1 MPLIFL
7 NNVLLLQLMRADL
20 SQQTNKGAATSGLV
34 RAIREAISSA
44 FLPDVQSS
52 VCLPY
57 SKFSALLAHPIFH
70 ASKAPGCRQL
80 TRVPA
85 GNETMRESMH
95 HQFMSHLLQTW
106 SFPSLAKLADSHCA
120 IAARAAP
127 GDSEKQISGSSGGR
141 RMHSREPGPDS
152 AKPPC
157 HIGRTARA
165 SECCNMRQQVA

>member
-1 MPLIFL
+1 
-7 NNVLLLQLMRADL
+7 MRADL

-57 SKFSALLAHPIFH
+57 PKFSALLAHPIFH

-85 GNETMRESMH
+85 GNETMRESIH
-95 HQFMSHLLQTW
+95 HQFMSHSPANLVR
-106 SFPSLAKLADSHCA
+106 FPSLAKLTDSHCA

-127 GDSEKQISGSSGGR
+127 GDSEKQISGSSGGW

-152 AKPPC
+152 AKSPC

-165 SECCNMRQQVA
+165 SECCNMR